1 MLDRFISAIT
11 SQVKYDDNGTVKAI
25 LIIIYHTKVP
35 YCDVSY
41 GSGSVDT
48 TANLFA
54 KEIQYLH
61 NNGYKVLTMRYL
73 NYDESID
80 YLYIK
85 GLR

>member
-25 LIIIYHTKVP
+25 LIIIYHNRVP

-41 GSGSVDT
+41 GTGSVDT
-48 TANLFA
+48 TASLYA

-73 NYDESID
+73 NYESID

>member
-11 SQVKYDDNGTVKAI
+11 TQVKYDDNGTVKAI
-25 LIIIYHTKVP
+25 LIIIYHTRVP

-48 TANLFA
+48 TANLF
-54 KEIQYLH
+54 
-61 NNGYKVLTMRYL
+61 LTMRYL